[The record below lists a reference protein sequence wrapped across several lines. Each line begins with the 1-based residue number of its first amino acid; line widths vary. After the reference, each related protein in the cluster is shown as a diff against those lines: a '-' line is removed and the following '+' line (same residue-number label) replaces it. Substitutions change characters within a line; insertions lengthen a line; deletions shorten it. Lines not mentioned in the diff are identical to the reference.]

1 MCVEPFNRGTDM
13 SISMPIRAAVVA
25 AVAALAMIFSLAMA
39 AAPQRA
45 DAACAGSSNW
55 RSLSQARSALLCLV
69 NETRARHGLA
79 PMRVDR
85 RLNGVARRHAGDLVR
100 YRFVGHNSPRR
111 GGLMQRV
118 RRSGWARGRSKWT
131 YGEIMGD
138 GLNRGA
144 SPTRIMRA
152 WMRRP
157 IHSRAILHP
166 RFTSMGVGA
175 VTGRPRG
182 ARSKRSSRTFV
193 MTFAG

>member
-1 MCVEPFNRGTDM
+1 MP
-13 SISMPIRAAVVA
+13 ISMPIRAGVVA
-25 AVAALAMIFSLAMA
+25 AVTVLAVLFSLAFA
-39 AAPQRA
+39 TLLPQRA
-45 DAACAGSSNW
+45 DAACANSGNW
-55 RSLSQARSALLCLV
+55 RSLSKAQSALLCLV
-69 NETRARHGLA
+69 NEERARHGLA
-79 PMRVDR
+79 PLRANR

-100 YRFVGHNSPRR
+100 FRFVGHNSPAR
-111 GGLMQRV
+111 GSLMTRI

-131 YGEIMGD
+131 FGEIMGD

-144 SPTRIMRA
+144 SPTRIVRA

-175 VTGRPRG
+175 VMGRPRG
-182 ARSKRSSRTFV
+182 GRSKRGARTFV

>member
-1 MCVEPFNRGTDM
+1 MPF
-13 SISMPIRAAVVA
+13 SMPIRAGVVA
-25 AVAALAMIFSLAMA
+25 AVAVLALLFSFAFSAL
-39 AAPQRA
+39 PQRA
-45 DAACAGSSNW
+45 DAASCRGASNW
-55 RSLSQARSALLCLV
+55 ASLKQARGALLCLV
-69 NETRARHGLA
+69 NRERARRGLRA
-79 PMRVDR
+79 MRVNR

-100 YRFVGHNSPRR
+100 FRFVGHHSPRR

-118 RRSGWARGRSKWT
+118 KRSGWARGRRSWT

-144 SPTRIMRA
+144 SPSRIMRA

-157 IHSRAILHP
+157 IHSKAILHP

-175 VTGRPRG
+175 VRGRPRG
-182 ARSKRSSRTFV
+182 SRSKRGARTFV